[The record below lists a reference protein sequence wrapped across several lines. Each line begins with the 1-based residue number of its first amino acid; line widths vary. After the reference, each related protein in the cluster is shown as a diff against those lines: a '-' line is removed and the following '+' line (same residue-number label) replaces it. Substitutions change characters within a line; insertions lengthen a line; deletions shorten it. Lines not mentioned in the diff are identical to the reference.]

1 MTSLGGTH
9 HSFLTVSDM
18 DKNIMCTKKKENT
31 TNIKRKAIEQMTH
44 R

>member
-18 DKNIMCTKKKENT
+18 DKNIMCAKKE
-31 TNIKRKAIEQMTH
+31 RKCDQYQEKSYRTDDY